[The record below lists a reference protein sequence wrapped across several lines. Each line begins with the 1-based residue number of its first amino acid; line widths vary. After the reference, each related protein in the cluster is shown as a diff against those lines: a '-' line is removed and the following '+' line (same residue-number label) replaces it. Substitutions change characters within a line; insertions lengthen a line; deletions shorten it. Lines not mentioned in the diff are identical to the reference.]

1 MHLNIF
7 SLPDHVDNLANL
19 LYGLDL
25 KLLVMAITESRL
37 TTKKRPKDPIKV
49 PDYCKEHTPTKSEK
63 DGALLYIS
71 KELNYKNR
79 QNLTTNKDEIL
90 KSVFIKVLSK

>member
-1 MHLNIF
+1 MNIS

-49 PDYCKEHTPTKSEK
+49 PDHCKEHTPTKSEK

-71 KELNYKNR
+71 KELNNNNM
-79 QNLTTNKDEIL
+79 QNLNTNKDEIL